1 MVGWRSRLLDN
12 IAKKLCRD
20 FARTSARKRRF
31 CGMGSAKM
39 SVAVAVGHVSGCGGL
54 GIEVRKVRDGASK
67 GQGSWVERWRFVVGN
82 GAFVRWCGKA
92 WIVNGWL
99 SGGCNDALRMAYLDA
114 GRGATE
120 KSV

>member
-20 FARTSARKRRF
+20 YVRTSARKHRF
-31 CGMGSAKM
+31 CGMGAAKM

-67 GQGSWVERWRFVVGN
+67 GQRSRAERWRFVVGN
-82 GAFVRWCGKA
+82 GAFGRWRGKA

-99 SGGCNDALRMAYLDA
+99 SVGCNDALRMAYLDA
-114 GRGATE
+114 GRGAMG